1 MFASHAF
8 VYAHLNAPAGR
19 NPAGTRGSWIRRVKA
34 WLVGGLDE
42 IDMTDIIG
50 EPPAPYLANDHLRR
64 DIGLPP
70 VSSGA
75 WPY

>member
-1 MFASHAF
+1 MFASHTF
-8 VYAHLNAPAGR
+8 VLAHLNAASGG
-19 NPAGTRGSWIRRVKA
+19 NPAARRRFWMRRLAA

-42 IDMTDIIG
+42 IDMSDVIG

-64 DIGLPP
+64 DIGLAPL
-70 VSSGA
+70 SRGS